1 MVRAPACHAGSCGF
15 ESRQSRSYCV
25 SSSFLLIVTSIFR
38 HEFALHFH
46 YLYTFELLVTIENPS
61 L

>member
-25 SSSFLLIVTSIFR
+25 SLQFLLTVTSIF
-38 HEFALHFH
+38 HHKFTPL
-46 YLYTFELLVTIENPS
+46 
-61 L
+61 